1 MEDVQATARWAN
13 RMLRP
18 LTSIY
23 RRLEKHQETLS
34 IIATESRSQS
44 HPGDSSVDAPA
55 ATIQVRKSR
64 VNGSDADEDE
74 NDPVWVPGKKV
85 EQRRIRHKYSS
96 RGEENGGRRRN
107 RLSIHSP
114 EAPRTLPGAIELA
127 TPLINGKRWEA
138 PSSAQS
144 QHSAIKPS
152 SVYGKGQLQAFR
164 DKYPLHKSPW
174 QELLHQSGDAG
185 FADIAHNLHRV
196 LQNFLCNTRLTK
208 SDPSDPSPKS
218 VRGARSLMSMV
229 VRRLPEFIADEQKEQ
244 VELDKDGN
252 EDMCGVYFTE
262 LESFYA
268 PHGKGW
274 KPLREAVRS
283 QGIHLVAMMIQ
294 NKWVTEAVACALI
307 EKCRYHEPDAC
318 ESLLS
323 TFLSTCKTYPYP
335 LSLRPSGDSNWN
347 GDAIRL
353 LRLYACYGP
362 AHRSYI
368 FDELAKLLL
377 RGILP
382 PEWMATKL
390 WTGWMTRATISLSKE
405 DADCAAASR
414 LIEAVIISA
423 SGVRSDTQSAAPV
436 RRYSCKRP
444 TSRDRRTRTSSAAS
458 TNKPPADRPCPVP
471 VEDALSNHVMS
482 LMAAV
487 CGMHVSRSRE
497 LDAADSAGGTKA
509 SDILKYIFFS
519 VEREMDLKPLSGS
532 PGITSHHLLRRG
544 CILLAGCLLQCNN
557 AVLSGELP
565 DEVTPK
571 TNVDAYSHE
580 LAFRSNLVRELA
592 SFVRQAFR
600 CFGGSSESERVRTG
614 QEIRRMISFFPR
626 LTKAPGLSALL
637 GRIAAEA
644 AMEFAESTGEPEDHL
659 WAVEI
664 QEMVASVRARA
675 EDEEN
680 DGVDDAGQRTGL
692 YRWEESIGEWVAR
705 TPMAKP
711 KPIFAKQSSKCAF
724 VSSTPP
730 PCIPCSTDS
739 SSPCSDR
746 FERPIFS
753 LTSSPSSVGTK
764 RSLEHF
770 DSSPIRP
777 RKRQRSASVVVMN
790 NAERPRTRSSIINYG
805 PRSTSLAP
813 TSSRRYP
820 LRETSRTNVA
830 QQPVPMEPRSTPKIE
845 VVIINKKDTKAA
857 GRDLAQP
864 VPEPEPVVKQ
874 VHRPADRRPR
884 GRPPGR
890 HHSAPSIPRRAPM
903 VIPCS
908 QDEDSDDELSFM

>member
-34 IIATESRSQS
+34 IIATESRSQNY
-44 HPGDSSVDAPA
+44 PEDSFVTAPA
-55 ATIQVRKSR
+55 TTTQVRKSR
-64 VNGSDADEDE
+64 INGSDADEDE

-138 PSSAQS
+138 PSSVQS
-144 QHSAIKPS
+144 QPSSIKPS
-152 SVYGKGQLQAFR
+152 RVYGKGHLQAFR

-174 QELLHQSGDAG
+174 QELLHQSGDSG

-196 LQNFLCNTRLTK
+196 LQNFLCNTRITK
-208 SDPSDPSPKS
+208 NDTNDPPPKPL
-218 VRGARSLMSMV
+218 RGARSLMSMV
-229 VRRLPEFIADEQKEQ
+229 VRRLPEFIANEQKEQ
-244 VELDKDGN
+244 GELDEDGD
-252 EDMCGVYFTE
+252 EDMCGAYFTE

-268 PHGKGW
+268 PHGRGW

-335 LSLRPSGDSNWN
+335 LSLRPSGDSQLK
-347 GDAIRL
+347 GDAVQL

-377 RGILP
+377 RGVLP

-390 WTGWMTRATISLSKE
+390 WTSWMTRATISLSKE

-414 LIEAVIISA
+414 LIEAVILSA
-423 SGVRSDTQSAAPV
+423 SGVRPDTQSAAPV
-436 RRYSCKRP
+436 RRYSRKRP
-444 TSRDRRTRTSSAAS
+444 AFRGGRTRASSAAA
-458 TNKPPADRPCPVP
+458 TNKPAADRPCPVP

-482 LMAAV
+482 LMAAL

-509 SDILKYIFFS
+509 GVILKYVSFS
-519 VEREMDLKPLSGS
+519 VEREMDLKPFSGS
-532 PGITSHHLLRRG
+532 PSITSHHLLRRG
-544 CILLAGCLLQCNN
+544 CILLANCLLRCNT
-557 AVLSGELP
+557 AVLSDDLP
-565 DEVTPK
+565 DEVTLT
-571 TNVDAYSHE
+571 TNVDDYSHE
-580 LAFRSNLVRELA
+580 LASRSNLVKELA

-614 QEIRRMISFFPR
+614 QEIRRMIALFPR

-680 DGVDDAGQRTGL
+680 DGVVDAGQRTGL

-705 TPMAKP
+705 TPMAKR
-711 KPIFAKQSSKCAF
+711 KPIFARHSSKCAF
-724 VSSTPP
+724 MSSTPP

-739 SSPCSDR
+739 SSPFSDR
-746 FERPIFS
+746 SERPGSS
-753 LTSSPSSVGTK
+753 LTSSPSSVCTK
-764 RSLEHF
+764 RSLEHS
-770 DSSPIRP
+770 DSSPTRP
-777 RKRQRSASVVVMN
+777 RKRQRSASVVVIN
-790 NAERPRTRSSIINYG
+790 NVERPRTRSSTINYRT
-805 PRSTSLAP
+805 RSASVTSA
-813 TSSRRYP
+813 SSRRYH
-820 LRETSRTNVA
+820 LREMSRTNIV
-830 QQPVPMEPRSTPKIE
+830 QQRGPMGPRPAPKIE
-845 VVIINKKDTKAA
+845 VVIINKKGTRAA
-857 GRDLAQP
+857 EDELAEP
-864 VPEPEPVVKQ
+864 VREPVVKQ
-874 VHRPADRRPR
+874 VHHPADRRPR

-890 HHSAPSIPRRAPM
+890 PPSAPSIPRRAPM

>member
-34 IIATESRSQS
+34 IIATESKYQG
-44 HPGDSSVDAPA
+44 HPEDISVNVPA
-55 ATIQVRKSR
+55 TTTQVRKSK
-64 VNGSDADEDE
+64 VNESDADEDE

-96 RGEENGGRRRN
+96 RGEDNGGRRRN

-144 QHSAIKPS
+144 QPSAIQPRS
-152 SVYGKGQLQAFR
+152 IYGKGHLQAFR

-174 QELLHQSGDAG
+174 QELLHQSGDSG

-196 LQNFLCNTRLTK
+196 LQNFLYNTRITK
-208 SDPSDPSPKS
+208 SDTGDPPPKPTS
-218 VRGARSLMSMV
+218 KR
-229 VRRLPEFIADEQKEQ
+229 EQGE
-244 VELDKDGN
+244 DGD
-252 EDMCGVYFTE
+252 EDMCGAYFTE

-268 PHGKGW
+268 PHGRGW

-294 NKWVTEAVACALI
+294 NKWVTEAIACALI

-335 LSLRPSGDSNWN
+335 LSLRPSGDSKIN

-377 RGILP
+377 RGVLP

-390 WTGWMTRATISLSKE
+390 WTSWMTRATISLSKE

-414 LIEAVIISA
+414 LIEAVILSA
-423 SGVRSDTQSAAPV
+423 SGVRSDTQCAAPM
-436 RRYSCKRP
+436 RRYSRKRP
-444 TSRDRRTRTSSAAS
+444 TFCGRRTHASFTAS
-458 TNKPPADRPCPVP
+458 TRKPSTDQPCPVP
-471 VEDALSNHVMS
+471 VADALSNHVMS
-482 LMAAV
+482 LMAAL

-497 LDAADSAGGTKA
+497 LDAADSAGRTKT
-509 SDILKYIFFS
+509 SDILKNISFS
-519 VEREMDLKPLSGS
+519 VEREMNLKPLSSS
-532 PGITSHHLLRRG
+532 PSISSHHLLRRG
-544 CILLAGCLLQCNN
+544 CILLADCLLQCNK
-557 AVLSGELP
+557 AVLSDDPP

-580 LAFRSNLVRELA
+580 LASRSNLVKELA

-664 QEMVASVRARA
+664 QEMVASVRAEA
-675 EDEEN
+675 ENEGN
-680 DGVDDAGQRTGL
+680 DGVDDAGQRTSL

-711 KPIFAKQSSKCAF
+711 KAIFAKQSSKCAF
-724 VSSTPP
+724 MSSIPP
-730 PCIPCSTDS
+730 PCIPSSTDS
-739 SSPCSDR
+739 SPPFSDR
-746 FERPIFS
+746 FEKPVSILS
-753 LTSSPSSVGTK
+753 SSPSSVDTK
-764 RSLEHF
+764 RTFEHS
-770 DSSPIRP
+770 DSSPIRL
-777 RKRQRSASVVVMN
+777 RKRQRSGSVVVIN
-790 NAERPRTRSSIINYG
+790 NAERPRTRSSIINNG
-805 PRSTSLAP
+805 SRSTTNIVQHRAP
-813 TSSRRYP
+813 TDPGPAS
-820 LRETSRTNVA
+820 
-830 QQPVPMEPRSTPKIE
+830 KIE
-845 VVIINKKDTKAA
+845 VVIVNKKETKVA
-857 GRDLAQP
+857 GDGLAQP
-864 VPEPEPVVKQ
+864 VPEPVLKQ

-884 GRPPGR
+884 GRPRGR
-890 HHSAPSIPRRAPM
+890 HPSAPSIPQRAPM